1 MIIGTGEANAL
12 SSGTNPVLNSDLAE
26 GKK

>member
-1 MIIGTGEANAL
+1 MIIETGEANAL